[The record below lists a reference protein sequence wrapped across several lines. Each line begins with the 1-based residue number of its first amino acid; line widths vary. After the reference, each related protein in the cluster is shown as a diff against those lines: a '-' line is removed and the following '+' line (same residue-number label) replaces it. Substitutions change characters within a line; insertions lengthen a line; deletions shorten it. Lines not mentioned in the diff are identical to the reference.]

1 MNVGSPEYDYPPH
14 GIGVVVF
21 SGDLSAL
28 YRQPR
33 GLIEEPWP
41 PVQLTYLGKYL
52 AKLGCKTVVG
62 EKHYID
68 RDYVDD
74 VALFYSRS
82 LRSYPNHC
90 QRLHFFSETFD
101 EKRWRE
107 LVTAKSNRHAAEQ
120 LLQGS
125 YLGFSVV
132 RPLPG
137 CPVGRTVLRTFP
149 ERTEDGSRR
158 EFGAIREYLVHLAGF
173 RLSVMGLAF
182 QQQDRGVSACATTAL
197 WSSMHRAAHAEGL
210 AVPTPAHITEA
221 ASRYVLREGRSLP
234 SDGLTLDQV
243 CEAIRGAGLAP
254 LVIRGLAPEH
264 ARAQLL
270 GYTSSGFAP
279 VLAIQARDSS
289 LGHAVCGVGI
299 KLGEVTPPDDA
310 KFHYRDAATAVR
322 GIYVHDDRLGPYASV
337 DLYPYTAP
345 QGVVKTGLQIRWP
358 GEATPAEDSLLT
370 ALIVP
375 VPLKLR
381 LTIARMR
388 SLGIGLADAI
398 GHRIFPELDR
408 LVTLNCR
415 YRIATDY
422 RAAAPGFGLSDEG
435 LYVLT
440 CELVLSR
447 YIGVI
452 ELSAPDGAL
461 CDILLD
467 ATETEAN
474 PSVLACVRRRALPA
488 DGERKLEAL
497 AVNLAARCIL

>member
-1 MNVGSPEYDYPPH
+1 MNAMLSEHDYPEH

-21 SGDLSAL
+21 SGDLAAL

-41 PVQLTYLGKYL
+41 PVQLNYLGNYL
-52 AKLGCKTVVG
+52 AKLDCKTVVS
-62 EKHYID
+62 ERHYVD
-68 RDYVDD
+68 RDYIDD

-82 LRSYPNHC
+82 LRSYPNYCH
-90 QRLHFFSETFD
+90 RLHFFSEVFD

-107 LVTAKSNRHAAEQ
+107 FATSSSNRGSAEKF
-120 LLQGS
+120 LQQS

-149 ERTEDGSRR
+149 ERTQDGLTR
-158 EFGAIREYLVHLAGF
+158 EFGAVREYVVHLAGF
-173 RLSVMGLAF
+173 KLSVMGLAF

-197 WSSMHRAAHAEGL
+197 WSSMHRVAHAEGL

-289 LGHAVCGVGI
+289 LGHAVCGVGV
-299 KLGEVTPPDDA
+299 KRGEITPPDDP
-310 KFHYRDAATAVR
+310 KFHYRDAATAVK

-337 DLYPYTAP
+337 DLYPYTA
-345 QGVVKTGLQIRWP
+345 QGVVKTGLLIRWP
-358 GEATPAEDSLLT
+358 GEATPAEDSVLT

-398 GHRIFPELDR
+398 GHRIFPEFDR

-415 YRIATDY
+415 YRIATAY
-422 RAAAPGFGLSDEG
+422 RAVAPSFGLSDDG
-435 LYVLT
+435 LYLLT

-447 YIGVI
+447 YVGVI

-474 PSVLACVRRRALPA
+474 PSVLACVKRRALTPEG
-488 DGERKLEAL
+488 DRKLEAL
-497 AVNLAARCIL
+497 AANLAARCIL